1 MNLPVLVLLCMLCM
15 PALAALPDDTTK
27 SVIVSFQYH
36 DGSVTPAGSRII
48 YGHPPNY
55 VAHRDLVAEL
65 AAKSGTVIG
74 SYGIEDPRVLYADQG
89 AVLESDVKFAVI
101 LPYAPGGDHVDL
113 LDGQTGQKLA
123 TADISGTMASFC
135 DAHRDDP
142 DCGGGES
149 LLLLYGVAILFV
161 IMIFGSG
168 AYLMWKRKKTGG
180 D

>member
-15 PALAALPDDTTK
+15 PALAALPADTTK

-36 DGSVTPAGSRII
+36 DGSVTPAGSRIV

-65 AAKSGTVIG
+65 AATSGTVIG
-74 SYGIEDPRVLYADQG
+74 SYGIEDPRLLYADQG
-89 AVLESDVKFAVI
+89 SVLERDVKFAVI
-101 LPYAPGGDHVDL
+101 LPYVPGGDHVDL

-123 TADISGTMASFC
+123 TADISGVMASFC

-142 DCGGGES
+142 DCGGGGAPV
-149 LLLLYGVAILFV
+149 LLYGAAILLIIV
-161 IMIFGSG
+161 VFGAG
-168 AYLMWKRKKTGG
+168 AYLLLKRKKPAA
-180 D
+180 